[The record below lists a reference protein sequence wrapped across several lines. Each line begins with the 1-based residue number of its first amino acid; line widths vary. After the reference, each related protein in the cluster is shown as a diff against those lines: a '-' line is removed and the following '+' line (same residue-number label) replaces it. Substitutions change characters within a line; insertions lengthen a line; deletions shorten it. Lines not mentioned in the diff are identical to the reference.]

1 MTPKSPATQ
10 DTEHL
15 RAKIWKLLDELEEV
29 RSAAPGEGDW
39 RKLNAADNDL
49 RKTLEAYEDKTG
61 GSKMKHTPGP
71 WTQGFTASGK
81 ECVWLDGN
89 DNQQCTNLIA
99 RDKDA
104 ARSQAKEG
112 GS

>member
-15 RAKIWKLLDELEEV
+15 CAKIWKLLDELEEV
-29 RSAAPGEGDW
+29 RSADPGEGDW

-81 ECVWLDGN
+81 ECVWLDGH
-89 DNQQCTNLIA
+89 DSQRCTDIIA
-99 RDKDA
+99 RDKADA
-104 ARSQAKEG
+104 LAQKEDKL
-112 GS
+112 